1 MSSPISVRTTRP
13 CPISGSSDAILV
25 SNVDRHGKE
34 LRNVISEESS
44 LIFVDP
50 VPFDD
55 TEAFYRNDYREQYK
69 GVSRPK
75 GKHVLRAGRNALIRF
90 RKISELIDFHGSVL
104 DAGSSS
110 GEFVYLLKSR
120 GFSAMGLEANEGYAQ
135 FSKNELAINV
145 NIQPFSEFSHD
156 TQFDAITMF
165 HVLEHIENP
174 LDDLGH
180 LVKFLKPG
188 GHLIIE
194 VPNILYPNM
203 AFRNKWH
210 PGHLFSYC
218 KISLRDLALKLGLK
232 VIFCDSIQDGGN
244 LFGVFQNITEG
255 NPPAI
260 TSRMSHDVKLQ
271 LLKRQG
277 ILYRF
282 NPLNYIKFF
291 KKLGRL
297 IFEKFKTNG
306 KTAKEI
312 LDGLYS

>member
-1 MSSPISVRTTRP
+1 MSSQISVRTTRP
-13 CPISGSSDAILV
+13 CPISGSSNAILV

-34 LRNVISEESS
+34 LRNVISEKSS

-55 TEAFYRNDYREQYK
+55 TEEFYRKDYRESYK

-75 GKHVLRAGRNALIRF
+75 GKHVFRAGRNALIRF
-90 RKISELIDFHGSVL
+90 REISDLINFHGSVL

-120 GFSAMGLEANEGYAQ
+120 GFSAMGLEANEGYAK
-135 FSKNELAINV
+135 FSKDELGINV
-145 NIQPFSEFSHD
+145 RIQPFSEFSHD
-156 TQFDAITMF
+156 MQFDAITMF

-180 LVKFLKPG
+180 LVKFLNPG

-232 VIFCDSIQDGGN
+232 VIFCDTIKDGGN
-244 LFGVFQNITEG
+244 LFGVFQNTTEE
-255 NPPAI
+255 NPTI
-260 TSRMSHDVKLQ
+260 KTSRMSHGEKLE

-277 ILYRF
+277 VLYRF
-282 NPLNYIKFF
+282 NLLNYIKFL

-297 IFEKFKTNG
+297 IYEKFKTNG

-312 LDGLYS
+312 LDEIYK

>member
-1 MSSPISVRTTRP
+1 MGSPIFVRTTRP
-13 CPISGSSDAILV
+13 CPISGSSNAFV
-25 SNVDRHGKE
+25 VCNNDRHGKE
-34 LRNVISEESS
+34 LRNVISQESS

-55 TEAFYRNDYREQYK
+55 TEEFYRNDYREQYK
-69 GVSRPK
+69 GVTSPK
-75 GKHVLRAGRNALIRF
+75 GKHVFRAGRNALIRF
-90 RKISELIDFHGSVL
+90 RKINELIDFHGSVL

-120 GFSAMGLEANEGYAQ
+120 GFSAMGLEANEGYAK
-135 FSKNELAINV
+135 FSKNELAIDV
-145 NIQPFSEFSHD
+145 SIEPFSEFSHD
-156 TQFDAITMF
+156 RKFDVITMF

-174 LDDLGH
+174 LNDLGH
-180 LVKFLKPG
+180 LIKFLKPG

-194 VPNILYPNM
+194 VPNILYKNM

-218 KISLRDLALKLGLK
+218 KISLQDLAVKLGLK

-244 LFGVFQNITEG
+244 LFCVFQNVTEE
-255 NPPAI
+255 NPSVI
-260 TSRMSHDVKLQ
+260 TSRISHDMKLQ

-282 NPLNYIKFF
+282 NPLNYIKVF

-312 LDGLYS
+312 LEELYR

>member
-1 MSSPISVRTTRP
+1 MGSPIFVRTTRP
-13 CPISGSSDAILV
+13 CPISGSSNAFV
-25 SNVDRHGKE
+25 VCNNDRHGKE
-34 LRNVISEESS
+34 LRNVISQESS

-55 TEAFYRNDYREQYK
+55 TEEFYRNDYREQYK
-69 GVSRPK
+69 GVSSPK
-75 GKHVLRAGRNALIRF
+75 GKHVFRAGRNALIRF
-90 RKISELIDFHGSVL
+90 RKINELINFHGSVL

-120 GFSAMGLEANEGYAQ
+120 GFSAMGLEANEGYAK

-145 NIQPFSEFSHD
+145 SIEPFSEFSHD
-156 TQFDAITMF
+156 RKFDVITMF

-174 LDDLGH
+174 LNDLGH
-180 LVKFLKPG
+180 LIKFLKPG

-194 VPNILYPNM
+194 VPNILYKSM

-218 KISLRDLALKLGLK
+218 KISLQDLANKLGLK
-232 VIFCDSIQDGGN
+232 AIFCDSIEDGGN
-244 LFGVFQNITEG
+244 LFGVFQNVTEE

-260 TSRMSHDVKLQ
+260 TSRISHDMKLQ

-277 ILYRF
+277 MLYRF
-282 NPLNYIKFF
+282 NPLNYVKLF

-297 IFEKFKTNG
+297 IHEKFKTNG

-312 LDGLYS
+312 LDELYR